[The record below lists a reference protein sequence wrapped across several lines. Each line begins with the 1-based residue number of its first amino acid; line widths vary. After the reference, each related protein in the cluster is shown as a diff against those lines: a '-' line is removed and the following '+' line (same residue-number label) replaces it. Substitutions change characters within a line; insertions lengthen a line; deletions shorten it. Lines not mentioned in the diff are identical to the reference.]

1 MSFIE
6 FDLNKIV
13 PKIKDYQNKYEFI
26 DATESE
32 QFTAGLYQVLIDD
45 RVYWTHIFGQMECN
59 GIREVGVFVTW
70 MDTVLRC
77 TGSLSWT
84 SEIMWDNCTPLFA
97 YCLRLVHIACW
108 HEIFPDNGR

>member
-32 QFTAGLYQVLIDD
+32 QFNAGLY
-45 RVYWTHIFGQMECN
+45 
-59 GIREVGVFVTW
+59 
-70 MDTVLRC
+70 
-77 TGSLSWT
+77 
-84 SEIMWDNCTPLFA
+84 
-97 YCLRLVHIACW
+97 
-108 HEIFPDNGR
+108 